1 MLLCSSRV
9 CVHGAEGKVLSPASC
24 QKWGGVGGG
33 DGALLCILP
42 ASALLATVSR
52 SSLLEQQTVTQ
63 GIGLRELWLEP
74 SAGAQH

>member
-24 QKWGGVGGG
+24 QKWGGRG

-42 ASALLATVSR
+42 PSALLATVSR
-52 SSLLEQQTVTQ
+52 SSLLEQQMVTQ

>member
-9 CVHGAEGKVLSPASC
+9 CVHGAEGKVLSPAC
-24 QKWGGVGGG
+24 QKWWWWGG

-42 ASALLATVSR
+42 PSALLATVSR
-52 SSLLEQQTVTQ
+52 SSLLEQQMVTQ

>member
-24 QKWGGVGGG
+24 QKCVCVGG

-42 ASALLATVSR
+42 PSALLATVSR
-52 SSLLEQQTVTQ
+52 SSLLEQQMVTQ